1 MAVYDVEYYSDEHFR
16 IIENFM
22 KPLADA
28 GQKVCDLIVSDYSWA
43 GQECFKIYDNQSSLY
58 EYNLI
63 KPYIK
68 NGKLK
73 LDFSALDRFIEICQ
87 NLGMCEEI
95 NFSNT

>member
-1 MAVYDVEYYSDEHFR
+1 
-16 IIENFM
+16 M
-22 KPLADA
+22 KPLAYA

-73 LDFSALDRFIEICQ
+73 LDFQRLIDLLRFVKILECAKK
-87 NLGMCEEI
+87 
-95 NFSNT
+95 